1 MRRFDFKME
10 NDYFED
16 EDKCDIIDYEN
27 AMKVWRMK
35 AKAVVF
41 LCLLLK
47 KRQKR
52 QLANK
57 RRPVGKKIN
66 SFP

>member
-1 MRRFDFKME
+1 ME

-47 KRQKR
+47 KTIEKS
-52 QLANK
+52 
-57 RRPVGKKIN
+57 VG
-66 SFP
+66 

>member
-1 MRRFDFKME
+1 MLLISSYFRYVDFDFKME

-16 EDKCDIIDYEN
+16 EDKCEIIDYEN

-35 AKAVVF
+35 AKAVVL

-47 KRQKR
+47 RRQKR
-52 QLANK
+52 QTY
-57 RRPVGKKIN
+57 
-66 SFP
+66 